1 MLSKVK
7 KWGNSQGI
15 RISKKLLEDVSLQV
29 GEEID
34 ISVQEGK
41 IVIESTKKA
50 HGRYN
55 IHDLIGQMP
64 TGYVAKEEDWGEPV
78 GRRLGKWVGTPR
90 KKEIL

>member
-15 RISKKLLEDVSLQV
+15 RIPKKLLEDVSLQV
-29 GEEID
+29 G
-34 ISVQEGK
+34 VQEGK

-78 GRRLGKWVGTPR
+78 G
-90 KKEIL
+90 KEAW